1 MDNKNRNFSDQEDR
15 QGGAWSL
22 NLIWTDIRY
31 AFRQFRK
38 SRVFAITA
46 MLTLGLGIGANTAVF
61 SLIDTVLLHPLPYQ
75 DPGKIVLITETL
87 RQVESNEVGVAAQE
101 ARDYASNNRTFTQM
115 AMFESEGFDLTGNG
129 APMRVN
135 AAKVSQSTFSLL
147 GVPTALGRTFTEK
160 EDLYGSSNVAVISWS
175 LWHNRY
181 GGNASVLGSII
192 RLNETPYEVIGVMP
206 SSFRFPF
213 DGKPFSEMADIWV
226 PEAFSPQR
234 LDPNRRVAE
243 FGVGLIGRLK
253 PGVTIEAAQADI
265 ASIAERFQREHP
277 DVYSGATRVYPKVF
291 TFAAHSMT
299 RARALTVLLGC
310 AVALVLLICCA
321 NVSNLLLARASRRA
335 SEMAVRAAIG
345 ATRTRLICQC
355 IVENLALSLCGGV
368 AGVMLAAGIQAG
380 LRNWGPRDV
389 PRLHEIHLNWL
400 VLAFAFLL
408 SLATGILFGLVPAWK
423 ISRVALEKSLRES
436 GKSITRGSQQLQDAL
451 AISEVALGLLLIIG
465 SGLLVRSFV
474 NVVNSPL
481 GFDPNSTFVVRTMFD
496 RFRYPEPPRRYAVQH
511 ELLDRLSRM
520 PGVTAVGAASH
531 LPLSDERQIA
541 FRLEGSVPT
550 DYRWV
555 ANSLVTPGYFRAMGI
570 AMLQGRDFGDQ
581 DKPDSPPVAI
591 VSQAFIKQYLQ
602 GQDPIGMRFITG
614 RGPVT
619 IVGVVGDVRIN
630 SIDSDPPATVY
641 NSMFQVESGASG
653 RTALVVRTGGR
664 QPVPFSAVAGIVNSL
679 DSGLPLYQA
688 TSLSDL
694 VSESLASRRFTML
707 LLGGFAAIAI
717 LLAILGLFGV
727 LTYLVGQREREI
739 SVRMA
744 VGATRSMILRM
755 IAARGIVLGI
765 TGCVVGLLLS
775 VFGTTLLRASLFH
788 VSRLDIFTF
797 VGSTALLLIVVFLST
812 LIPAL
817 RAASTDPIRALRNE

>member
-1 MDNKNRNFSDQEDR
+1 MDNKNL
-15 QGGAWSL
+15 L
-22 NLIWTDIRY
+22 NLIWTDMRY

-75 DPGKIVLITETL
+75 DPGKIVLITETV
-87 RQVESNEVGVAAQE
+87 RQTESNEVGVSVQE

-135 AAKVSQSTFSLL
+135 AAKVSESAFPLL
-147 GVPTALGRTFTEK
+147 GVSPALGRTFTEK
-160 EDLYGSSNVAVISWS
+160 ENLYGSSNVAVVSWS
-175 LWHNRY
+175 LWKNRF
-181 GGNASVLGSII
+181 GGNANVLGSII

-206 SSFRFPF
+206 ASFRFPF

-234 LDPNRRVAE
+234 LDPSRRVAE
-243 FGVGLIGRLK
+243 FGVGLIGRMK
-253 PGVTIEAAQADI
+253 PGVTIETARADI
-265 ASIAERFQREHP
+265 ASVAERFQREHP

-291 TFAAHSMT
+291 SFAAYSMT

-355 IVENLALSLCGGV
+355 IVENLALSLCGGT

-408 SLATGILFGLVPAWK
+408 SIATGILFGLVPAWK
-423 ISRVALEKSLRES
+423 LSRVALEKSLRES
-436 GKSITRGSQQLQDAL
+436 GKAITRGSQRLQDAL
-451 AISEVALGLLLIIG
+451 AVSEVALGLLLIIG

-496 RFRYPEPPRRYAVQH
+496 RSRYPEPPRRYAVQH
-511 ELLDRLSRM
+511 ELLDRLSHL
-520 PGVTAVGAASH
+520 PGVIAVGAASH

-541 FRLEGSVPT
+541 FRPENSAPT

-555 ANSLVTPGYFRAMGI
+555 ANSLITPGYFRAMGI
-570 AMLQGRDFGDQ
+570 ATLQGRDFGDQ
-581 DKPDSPPVAI
+581 DRPDSPPVAI
-591 VSQAFIKQYLQ
+591 VSQSFVKQYLQ
-602 GQDPIGMRFITG
+602 GRDPVGARFITG

-630 SIDSDPPATVY
+630 SIDADPPPTVY
-641 NSMFQVESGASG
+641 NSMFQIESGASG
-653 RTALVVRTGGR
+653 RTALVMRSSG
-664 QPVPFSAVAGIVNSL
+664 QQLVPFSSVAGIVNSL
-679 DSGLPLYQA
+679 DGGLPLYQA

-694 VSESLASRRFTML
+694 ISESLASRRFTML

-717 LLAILGLFGV
+717 VLAIIGLFGV
-727 LTYLVGQREREI
+727 LSYLVGQREREI

-755 IAARGIVLGI
+755 IAVRGVMLGVA
-765 TGCVVGLLLS
+765 GCAVGLLLS
-775 VFGTTLLRASLFH
+775 VFGTALLRANLFH
-788 VSRLDIFTF
+788 VSRFDIFTF
-797 VGSTALLLIVVFLST
+797 AGSTALLLVVVLLST